1 MPVEVRVFSTAP
13 VKKMKYIYKHGNQ
26 YWYQRAVPARISNLI
41 GRKTLKI
48 SLKTN
53 KVPTAIKRAKLQAL
67 EHKKMFKVAE
77 NNLNKYFKN
86 FFSNNEFDLNKY
98 TLSFIDDFDDLVN
111 KLFFS
116 KKDLINLLKN
126 KNLNDDENIS
136 IERLLL
142 DNDTTNENFLSTLI
156 EDYLQDKNILN
167 DKKKL
172 YSIKKSLSLLLEIC
186 GDKPIDS
193 YNINDANS
201 FKNYFIKLHKISTGK
216 RNQSNLHNFFSAMY
230 QKYLVDK
237 KNPFSG
243 LVWPNSN
250 KKKCYQ
256 KFTDEELIRIKEF
269 CLKDNSLISCLGGIM
284 FDTGCS
290 YAEII
295 GLESEDVD
303 LNKYNPYVVIRSNSI
318 RTINNIYKRR
328 TIPLVGISLNK
339 IQKIYK
345 CINQG
350 SLFKDYCNVIEL
362 SKLKYEKNLN
372 NELKIL
378 TNGKTSIS
386 FKYSL
391 IERLK
396 AINCPESVIC
406 DLIGMARRESFYRN
420 DVTLDVKLSWMDQ
433 IKMF

>member
-1 MPVEVRVFSTAP
+1 
-13 VKKMKYIYKHGNQ
+13 MKYIYKHGNQ
-26 YWYQRAVPARISNLI
+26 YWYQRAVPSKLSNLL

-67 EHKKMFKVAE
+67 EHKKMFKIAE

-86 FFSNNEFDLNKY
+86 LFNKNEFDSQKY

-126 KNLNDDENIS
+126 KKLNNASNIS
-136 IERLLL
+136 IERILL
-142 DNDTTNENFLSTLI
+142 DNSSTEEMSLSLLI
-156 EDYLQDKNILN
+156 DEYLEAINVLN

-172 YSIKKSLSLLLEIC
+172 YSIKKSLSLLIEIC

-201 FKNYFIKLHKISTGK
+201 FKNYFIKIDKISTGK
-216 RNQSNLHNFFSAMY
+216 RNQSNLQNFFSVIF
-230 QKYLVDK
+230 QKYLIDK
-237 KNPFSG
+237 KNPFAG
-243 LVWPNSN
+243 LKWPNIIVKISH
-250 KKKCYQ
+250 Q
-256 KFTDEELIRIKEF
+256 KFSDEELIRIKDF
-269 CLKDNSLISCLGGIM
+269 CVKENSFTSCIIGIM
-284 FDTGCS
+284 FETGCS
-290 YAEII
+290 YSEII

-303 LNKYNPYVVIRSNSI
+303 LNKYNPYIVIRSNSLRQI
-318 RTINNIYKRR
+318 KNIYKRR
-328 TIPLVGISLNK
+328 IIPLVGISLDK
-339 IQKIYK
+339 IKKIYK
-345 CINQG
+345 INNKG
-350 SLFKDYCNVIEL
+350 SLFKDYSNILEL
-362 SKLKYEKNLN
+362 SKFKYEKNIN
-372 NELKIL
+372 DELKIL
-378 TNGKTSIS
+378 SNGKTSIS

-396 AINCPESVIC
+396 SINCPESVIC
-406 DLIGMARRESFYRN
+406 DLIGMAKRESFYRN
-420 DVTLDVKLSWMDQ
+420 EVTLDIKSSWLNQ